1 MAQKKARQASL
12 AESQEDKPDHVDALV
27 AKAFDSDPSVRLQV
41 ARELGKIDDPRAVFA
56 LIELSSDK
64 DEQVRQAA
72 QQSLDNF
79 KDEEK
84 EAIVSLEK
92 LLAERKE
99 STQQQPTSSSKV
111 SQLMAPTIEK
121 LFSHYEPQ
129 KRESVKRKLFPS
141 LQKLFGF
148 SKQDLDP
155 LQGLDKIGT
164 VEKEETPREESKPQN
179 ASNFPIGQHQEP
191 ALPQREETPAKEEEL
206 EEAPVE
212 QGRLFEIAYKLATT
226 PGIGKADLKREQNR
240 LLSNFKKELSLAFK
254 MAAAKAAQEGLTSFS
269 GLKPGMKNLSFA
281 EMQIVSISDAEHQEG
296 VKRKPYAKIRLTDG
310 HKEQAV
316 LVPHERAAGL
326 KPQDKIILKNVSV
339 DFLVETQEVVLL
351 VKPKSKILLVK

>member
-1 MAQKKARQASL
+1 MAQKKPRQATL
-12 AESQEDKPDHVDALV
+12 TEMQEDKPDQVDALV

-41 ARELGKIDDPRAVFA
+41 ARELGKIDDPRSVFA

-99 STQQQPTSSSKV
+99 SSQQSSSSSKV
-111 SQLMAPTIEK
+111 SQLMVPTIEK

-129 KRESVKRKLFPS
+129 KRESVKKKLFPS

-164 VEKEETPREESKPQN
+164 VEKEEPLNEEPKPQN

-191 ALPQREETPAKEEEL
+191 ALPQREETPVKEEEL
-206 EEAPVE
+206 DEAPVE

-254 MAAAKAAQEGLTSFS
+254 LAAAKAAQEGLASFS

-281 EMQIVSISDAEHQEG
+281 EMQIVSISDAGHFEG
-296 VKRKPYAKIRLTDG
+296 TRKKPYAKIKLTDG
-310 HKEQAV
+310 HREQSV
-316 LVPHERAAGL
+316 LIPVERAEGL
-326 KPQDKIILKNVSV
+326 RPQDKIILKNVSV